1 MFALG
6 RHIIAELYNCDL
18 EKINDVSFVEKG
30 MLEAAEIAGATVINS
45 TFHHFSPFGVSGVI
59 VIQESHFSI
68 HCWPEFGFASVDIYT
83 CGDTVDP
90 WKAYEYLKSKFC
102 ASHGSTMEL
111 NRGQKN
117 LLTTR
122 NVHSTESE
130 KKPSRKPKEIKSTRN
145 IWFTERNENIA
156 LSLKHSGER
165 LYYYKSPYQKI
176 EIYQTE
182 AFGKI
187 MVLDGNIVCAEEDEY
202 VYHEMIA
209 HVPAFAHTNPSKV
222 LVIGG
227 GDGGTVRELVRHEHI
242 EKIDLVE
249 IDEHVIKAAQQFLPE
264 LANSLI
270 DKRVHIHI
278 NDGVEFVDGCQ
289 AESYDIVIIDS
300 DDPKGPGE
308 GLFTE
313 KFYREIYRILK
324 SDGIMI
330 TQSESPRFNQQI
342 FKDVFQCYRNIFG
355 ENNVHCYLMYLPS
368 FPSGMWSF
376 SFSTKNHGGPFT
388 NTNKD
393 RINKF
398 CSYNN
403 LKYYSYDVHN
413 ASFVLPKFVQ
423 EMLK

>member
-264 LANSLI
+264 LANSLN

-278 NDGVEFVDGCQ
+278 NDGVEFVDGCP

-388 NTNKD
+388 NPNKD